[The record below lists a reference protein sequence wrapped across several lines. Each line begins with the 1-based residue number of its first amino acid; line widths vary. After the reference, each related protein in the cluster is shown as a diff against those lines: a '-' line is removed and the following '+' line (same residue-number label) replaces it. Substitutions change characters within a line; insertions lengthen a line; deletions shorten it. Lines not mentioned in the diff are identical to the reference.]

1 MLLEGYAVET
11 TCLIGRRKKIAEN
24 SKEGA
29 WPVID
34 FKSEIL
40 KYKPFDIDKDINRHE
55 KLSEDAKE
63 SILLYNKALQNLKG
77 NGGDIAV
84 IQLRKAVSL
93 DPGFLEAVNL
103 LGLCYLE
110 AKDYGKAV
118 EIFEA
123 AEKIDETNTEATV
136 YRYTAASML
145 RRRNGGRGNSRQR
158 DKSNESTQSSS
169 NKRGKLK
176 TGKTLIISLILLF
189 TALIII
195 SLLIIFISKFV

>member
-1 MLLEGYAVET
+1 M
-11 TCLIGRRKKIAEN
+11 
-24 SKEGA
+24 
-29 WPVID
+29 ID

-63 SILLYNKALQNLKG
+63 SMLLYNKALKNLKG
-77 NGGDIAV
+77 NGEDIAV

-145 RRRNGGRGNSRQR
+145 RRRNGGRGGNSRQK
-158 DKSNESTQSSS
+158 DKNNGSTHSGR
-169 NKRGKLK
+169 NKSGKRK
-176 TGKTLIISLILLF
+176 TWKTLVISLILLF
-189 TALIII
+189 AVLII
-195 SLLIIFISKFV
+195 SLLIIFIFKFI